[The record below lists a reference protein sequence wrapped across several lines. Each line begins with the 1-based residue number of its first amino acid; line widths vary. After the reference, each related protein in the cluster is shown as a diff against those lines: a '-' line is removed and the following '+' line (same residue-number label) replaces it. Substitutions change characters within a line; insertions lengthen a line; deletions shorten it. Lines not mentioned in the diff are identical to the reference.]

1 MMRICGGL
9 KGPNEQPHL
18 FKVLILH
25 MSWARIRFGGAAF
38 GASGPIVVG
47 PTLCADHFGA
57 TLG

>member
-18 FKVLILH
+18 FKILILH
-25 MSWARIRFGGAAF
+25 KSWARIRFLEAAF
-38 GASGPIVVG
+38 GANGPIVVG
-47 PTLCADHFGA
+47 PTLSAEHFGA